1 MNVNVFWVTAKID
14 SVVWQFDDEAQPPTA
29 KKNKQKK
36 TPKIESLY
44 LVLTSLQ
51 FGVLN

>member
-14 SVVWQFDDEAQPPTA
+14 SVVWQFDDEAQPPTTT
-29 KKNKQKK
+29 K